1 MKLHHKIDIVATVLA
16 YDEFSKEELYQE
28 IKWLLEQVYKVKKG
42 IEIDYEFLFNAKV
55 SYKDQKRYNTQ

>member
-16 YDEFSKEELYQE
+16 YDKFSKEELYQE

-55 SYKDQKRYNTQ
+55 SYKDQKRYKTK